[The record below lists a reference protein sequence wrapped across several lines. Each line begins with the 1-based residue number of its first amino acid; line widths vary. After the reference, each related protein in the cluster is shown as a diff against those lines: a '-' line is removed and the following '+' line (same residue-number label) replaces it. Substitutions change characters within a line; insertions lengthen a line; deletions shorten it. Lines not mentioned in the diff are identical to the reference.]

1 MEVGNKAAQGK
12 GCPALEHLCVKL
24 PPMPL
29 QAVTI
34 GPMVMAGL
42 THSAHTTLA
51 APSQADDMVRELPA
65 SDFNSLRVVGRT
77 APELFLGHD
86 GTQLLLG
93 VAHNSGQMLD
103 ASFRIVPALG
113 G

>member
-1 MEVGNKAAQGK
+1 M
-12 GCPALEHLCVKL
+12 LCVKL
-24 PPMPL
+24 PLMPL

-42 THSAHTTLA
+42 THGAHTTLA

>member
-1 MEVGNKAAQGK
+1 
-12 GCPALEHLCVKL
+12 
-24 PPMPL
+24 
-29 QAVTI
+29 
-34 GPMVMAGL
+34 MAGL
-42 THSAHTTLA
+42 THGTHTTLA
-51 APSQADDMVRELPA
+51 SPGQANDMVRELPN
-65 SDFNSLRVVGRT
+65 SDFNSLHVVGRT

-103 ASFRIVPALG
+103 ASFRIVSTLG